1 MSAISPLRRRSVR
14 FVALLLASA
23 TVVLPACGSDAS
35 PASEASST
43 SSDGASA
50 ADPTTAAA
58 LSGTV
63 RLGYFPNVTHAP
75 ALVGVAEGTFR
86 AAFGGGVDL
95 QTFTFDSGTEA
106 AEALLVGSLDI
117 SFIGPNPAIN
127 AFAKSNGEVIRII
140 AGSTSG
146 GAFLVVR
153 PGITSAEQLRGTTLA
168 TPSLGNTQDVALR
181 AWLAG
186 EGLKTDPEGGG
197 DVSILPQ
204 KNSTT
209 LDAFVNGSI
218 DGAWVPEPWATRLIE
233 EGNGT
238 VLVDEA
244 DLWPQT
250 AGQFV
255 TTHVVVRT
263 EFLTKHPDL
272 VEAFLVGLANSV
284 DLIAADPTKAQENVV
299 DQIGAITGSAP
310 KPEVIASSFGHLTF
324 TLDPIAPSLQKSA
337 DDAVAVGLLEPVDLV
352 GIYDLTLLNKVL
364 TARGDQEVQGL

>member
-1 MSAISPLRRRSVR
+1 MSAISLVPVRHRPARSVAA
-14 FVALLLASA
+14 VL
-23 TVVLPACGSDAS
+23 VVLAGLLISACG
-35 PASEASST
+35 
-43 SSDGASA
+43 G
-50 ADPTTAAA
+50 AA
-58 LSGTV
+58 LSGPVSDRDANGALTGRV
-63 RLGYFPNVTHAP
+63 RLGFFPNVTHAP
-75 ALVGVAEGTFR
+75 ALVGVAEGTFI
-86 AAFGGGVDL
+86 AALGSGVDL

-106 AEALLVGSLDI
+106 AEAMLAGSLDI
-117 SFIGPNPAIN
+117 AFIGPNPAIN
-127 AFAKSNGEVIRII
+127 AFARSNGEAIRII

-146 GAFLVVR
+146 GAFLVVK
-153 PGITSAEQLRGTTLA
+153 PGITSAEQLRGETLA

-181 AWLAG
+181 TWLASQ
-186 EGLKTDPEGGG
+186 GLQTDPEGGG

-250 AGQFV
+250 GGQFV

-263 EFLTKHPDL
+263 EFLAQHPEL
-272 VEAFLVGLANSV
+272 IEAFLVGLADAV
-284 DLIAADPTKAQENVV
+284 DLIAADPTKAQQDVV
-299 DQIGAITGSAP
+299 DQIGVIAGKPP
-310 KPEVIASSFGHLTF
+310 KPETVASSFDHLTF
-324 TLDPIAPSLQKSA
+324 TLDPIAASLQKSA
-337 DDAVAVGLLEPVDLV
+337 DDAKSVGLLGKVELT
-352 GIYDLTLLNKVL
+352 GIHDLTLLNKVL

>member
-1 MSAISPLRRRSVR
+1 MRPASAPDAPT
-14 FVALLLASA
+14 VALS
-23 TVVLPACGSDAS
+23 AS
-35 PASEASST
+35 PS
-43 SSDGASA
+43 
-50 ADPTTAAA
+50 
-58 LSGTV
+58 
-63 RLGYFPNVTHAP
+63 
-75 ALVGVAEGTFR
+75 VGVVSPSVT
-86 AAFGGGVDL
+86 V
-95 QTFTFDSGTEA
+95 
-106 AEALLVGSLDI
+106 
-117 SFIGPNPAIN
+117 
-127 AFAKSNGEVIRII
+127 I

-146 GAFLVVR
+146 GAFLVVK
-153 PGITSAEQLRGTTLA
+153 PGITSAEQLRGATLA

-181 AWLAG
+181 SWLAG

-250 AGQFV
+250 DGQFV
-255 TTHVVVRT
+255 TTHVIART
-263 EFLTKHPDL
+263 SFLTKHPEL
-272 VEAFLVGLANSV
+272 VQAFLVGLADAV
-284 DLIAADPTKAQENVV
+284 DVIASYPPRAQRDVV
-299 DQIGAITGSAP
+299 DQIGAIAGRAP
-310 KPEVIASSFGHLTF
+310 KAETIASSFDHLTF
-324 TLDPIAPSLQKSA
+324 TLDPIAPSLQQSA
-337 DDAVAVGLLEPVDLV
+337 DDAKSVGLLGKVDLT

>member
-1 MSAISPLRRRSVR
+1 MGVPLAASVVSVVLVVLVVLAALAIS
-14 FVALLLASA
+14 
-23 TVVLPACGSDAS
+23 ACGGAN
-35 PASEASST
+35 ASSGPV
-43 SSDGASA
+43 SDRDANGAL
-50 ADPTTAAA
+50 TGR
-58 LSGTV
+58 L
-63 RLGYFPNVTHAP
+63 RLGFLPNVTHAP
-75 ALVGVAEGTFR
+75 ALVGVAEGTFT
-86 AAFGGGVDL
+86 AALGSGVDL
-95 QTFTFDSGTEA
+95 PTFTFDSGTEA
-106 AEALLVGSLDI
+106 AEALLAGSLDI
-117 SFIGPNPAIN
+117 AFIGPNPAIN
-127 AFAKSNGEVIRII
+127 AFARSNGEAIRII

-153 PGITSAEQLRGTTLA
+153 PAITSAEQLRGATLA

-186 EGLKTDPEGGG
+186 TGLQTDPEGGG

-250 AGQFV
+250 DGQFV

-263 EFLTKHPDL
+263 SFLTKHPAL
-272 VEAFLVGLANSV
+272 VQAFLVGLADAV
-284 DLIAADPTKAQENVV
+284 DRIAADPTKAQRDVV
-299 DQIGAITGSAP
+299 DQIGAITGTAP
-310 KPEVIASSFGHLTF
+310 QAETIASSFDHLTF
-324 TLDPIAPSLQKSA
+324 TLDPIAASLQKSA
-337 DDAVAVGLLEPVDLV
+337 EDANAVGLLGNVDLT
-352 GIYDLTLLNKVL
+352 GIHDLTLLNTVL